1 MTIIARFNKRRAQA
15 QPKYK
20 AGDVVYLTRNMQWP
34 AGTPLKIVNS
44 TGWVRNPAKDVSYEV
59 EFPTTP
65 HGHVL
70 EEDMT
75 QQKPAFHV
83 GDDVEIVNSAG
94 KVLPTQA
101 EITAVNSYDQSKNAW
116 FYNVFHSGQVTVFP
130 ESALKLVK
138 QLAVGDVVE
147 IVNGTT
153 AFKAGDLGYVTAYD
167 PKGDMY
173 NVDITGHGFH
183 RWFNSADIKLHS
195 SPKFK
200 VGDEVIYVN
209 RNGDED
215 VDKVSEAS
223 YDKSFHEWYYFLGS
237 DRNTS
242 YPEKNLSPATNY
254 KKKLAFQV
262 GDLVKTL
269 IDVRRSFY
277 PDVPKGTVGRVV
289 QIEPDDSKGG
299 RFIVE
304 FDNIYQTPVRFDE
317 RQIRLV
323 GAPEKSSV
331 PSTAPQPAQPAQPQT
346 KPQLPFQ
353 QRMDDVLKRL
363 QVSPTDKRT
372 KKEYEDLLIEQQEE
386 EMKNVV
392 AKMKQRKKR

>member
-59 EFPTTP
+59 EFPTIP

-75 QQKPAFHV
+75 QQKPAFHI

-101 EITAVNSYDQSKNAW
+101 EITAMNGYDESKNEW
-116 FYNVFHSGQVTVFP
+116 FYNVFHSGQVTAFP

-200 VGDEVIYVN
+200 IGDEVIYVN

-215 VDKVSEAS
+215 VDKVSKAN

-237 DRNTS
+237 DRNMS

-254 KKKLAFQV
+254 KKKQKFQV
-262 GDLVKTL
+262 GDLVKLL
-269 IDVRRSFY
+269 IDFNRSFY
-277 PDVPKGTVGRVV
+277 PNIPKGTMGTIT
-289 QIEPDDSKGG
+289 QIKPSGGILADFGPDYGSVSEV
-299 RFIVE
+299 FL
-304 FDNIYQTPVRFDE
+304 DE
-317 RQIRLV
+317 SQIRLV
-323 GAPEKSSV
+323 GAPEKPSV